1 MAKSNVSFQG
11 ALRGLNEARVIA
23 SGADKDGSIRE
34 GFGPGLLAASM
45 FSVAFCHPG
54 LDELKTLGGIPVAAT
69 CLAVRMDGQNGVV
82 PTPAVSLS

>member
-54 LDELKTLGGIPVAAT
+54 LDELKTLGGICCGCYLSRCA
-69 CLAVRMDGQNGVV
+69 NGR
-82 PTPAVSLS
+82 PERGCSYSGS